1 MNLLTNIIKYP
12 AAIVNAAAMH
22 FYILHKKR
30 ALLLAPL
37 REEIRPIKGIDNS

>member
-1 MNLLTNIIKYP
+1 MNFLTNIINYT

-37 REEIRPIKGIDNS
+37 REEIRPNKGTDNS

>member
-1 MNLLTNIIKYP
+1 MNFLTDIIKYP
-12 AAIVNAAAMH
+12 AVIVNTAAMH

-37 REEIRPIKGIDNS
+37 REEIRPIKGINNS

>member
-1 MNLLTNIIKYP
+1 MNFLKNIINYT

-37 REEIRPIKGIDNS
+37 REEIRSIKGINNS

>member
-1 MNLLTNIIKYP
+1 MNFLTDIIKYP

-30 ALLLAPL
+30 TLLLAPL
-37 REEIRPIKGIDNS
+37 REEIRPNKGTDNS

>member
-1 MNLLTNIIKYP
+1 MNFLTNIIKYP

-30 ALLLAPL
+30 ALLLALLRKKPRPL
-37 REEIRPIKGIDNS
+37 ECVGLS